1 MSQNC
6 TENVFTKNIKKSSTE
21 TWVIRGY
28 TELTVLEVFSL
39 ATVTLIIVVVSL
51 TIMHAE
57 YVKWS
62 KIPISRL
69 PTIPTIS
76 SQRFDN
82 LDEPSIFTKEQLTT
96 YYDNTR
102 KPGAKIQSPHFGKT
116 S

>member
-1 MSQNC
+1 M
-6 TENVFTKNIKKSSTE
+6 
-21 TWVIRGY
+21 
-28 TELTVLEVFSL
+28 FSL
-39 ATVTLIIVVVSL
+39 ATVSLIIVVVSL

-82 LDEPSIFTKEQLTT
+82 LDESSIFTKEPLKRTFQNLEKGPPHATVR
-96 YYDNTR
+96 YSNPFWG
-102 KPGAKIQSPHFGKT
+102 KPHWFLREGLRLNHGVVICVKT
-116 S
+116 LHNS

>member
-1 MSQNC
+1 M
-6 TENVFTKNIKKSSTE
+6 
-21 TWVIRGY
+21 
-28 TELTVLEVFSL
+28 FSL
-39 ATVTLIIVVVSL
+39 ATVSLIIVVVSL

-82 LDEPSIFTKEQLTT
+82 LDESSIFTKEPL
-96 YYDNTR
+96 
-102 KPGAKIQSPHFGKT
+102 KT
-116 S
+116 FEKFQKGPPQATVRYSHPF